1 VVLASLIG
9 TTAEMYDFFVYASA
23 AGLVFGRQ
31 FFPSLDA
38 TAGLLASFATLG
50 VSFVARPLGAL
61 LAGYVGDRFGRKT
74 VLVVSIVLMGVST
87 VGVGL
92 LPGYDTIGVAAP
104 VLLVLLRLLQ
114 GISTGGEW
122 PSAALI
128 LIEHAP
134 PARRGFLGSFPQ
146 VGVPAGLLLA
156 NLAFIAVSA
165 ATSPAAFQ
173 SWGWRIPFL
182 SSAVLVGIGLF
193 VRTRVSESP
202 VFEELRHRGGRIPA
216 PLAVVFRHH
225 ARAVLTAIGL
235 FIANSAVGYVLITF
249 MNSYGT
255 GTLGLS
261 RSLMLAIGMVGA
273 LAWAAFTILGGRW
286 CDSHGRKRI
295 YLVGTT
301 ALALWAIPC
310 FLLLDTR
317 SVPLMVLAAVGL
329 AFGLGL
335 TSAPQAAAFAELFPA
350 TVRSTGVTFAHAFG
364 SVLGGGFAPFLA
376 TWLADRTGTSMAVAA
391 YLIVTCLI
399 TLAAAAALRERSVL
413 LSTTYQNAP

>member
-1 VVLASLIG
+1 MIG

-31 FFPSLDA
+31 FFPALDA

-61 LAGYVGDRFGRKT
+61 LAGYVGDRFGRKS
-74 VLVVSIVLMGVST
+74 VLVASIVLMGVAT
-87 VGVGL
+87 IGVGL

-104 VLLVLLRLLQ
+104 VLLVVLRLVQ

-134 PARRGFLGSFPQ
+134 PGRRGFLGAFPQ

-165 ATSPAAFQ
+165 TTSPAAFQ
-173 SWGWRIPFL
+173 AWGWRIPFL
-182 SSAVLVGIGLF
+182 LSAVLVGIGLF
-193 VRTRVSESP
+193 VRSRVSESP
-202 VFEELRHRGGRIPA
+202 VFEELRERGRQVRA
-216 PLAVVFRHH
+216 PLAVVFRRHT
-225 ARAVLTAIGL
+225 RAVLTAIGL

-255 GTLGLS
+255 TTLGLS
-261 RSLMLAIGMVGA
+261 RSLMLTMGMIGA
-273 LAWAAFTILGGRW
+273 AAWGGFTILAGRW
-286 CDSHGRKRI
+286 CDSHGRRRI
-295 YLVGTT
+295 YLVGTI
-301 ALALWAIPC
+301 ALAAWAFPF

-317 SVPLMVLAAVGL
+317 SVPLIGLAVVGL

-350 TVRSTGVTFAHAFG
+350 GVRSTGVTFAHAFG

-376 TWLADRTGTSMAVAA
+376 TWLVDSTGTSMAVAA
-391 YLIVTCLI
+391 YLVVTCLI
-399 TLAAAAALRERSVL
+399 TLAAAAALREPSDLARN
-413 LSTTYQNAP
+413 TYHHVA